1 MVENRN
7 GKKVLITPVTA
18 EDLADIHIGD
28 IVYLDG
34 DLVTCRDVAHRR
46 LIEGKRELPVDL
58 HGKAILHAG
67 PIVRPSETAASGY
80 EMVSVGPTTSMR
92 MEKFEKEFV
101 EQTGVKVIVGK
112 GDVIDRFLIAL
123 LSSGH
128 ILLEDVPGT
137 GKTLLAKVAAKSI
150 DGNFRRIQFTPDLLP
165 SDLTGINFYNQKK
178 GEFEFRAGA
187 VFTNLL
193 LADEINR
200 ATPRAQSSMLECMEE
215 KQVSCDGTTYPLPQ
229 PFFVIA
235 TQNPVETQGTFPL
248 PEAQLDRFMVK
259 LSMGYPTVE
268 EQARILARFKEDAP
282 QEQLTPVADAAQ
294 LQQAQQAVRQVRV
307 HEDLLRYIGA
317 VCEKTRQ
324 IDDVLLGA
332 SPRAALALMRV
343 CQACAAMDGRDYVT
357 PEDVKRMAEP
367 VLAHRM
373 ILRTAYG
380 QRGRAAEAVQQALAS
395 VPVPTEKTD
404 R

>member
-1 MVENRN
+1 MDAK
-7 GKKVLITPVTA
+7 GIKA
-18 EDLADIHIGD
+18 LADSLRGNIS
-28 IVYLDG
+28 
-34 DLVTCRDVAHRR
+34 R
-46 LIEGKRELPVDL
+46 
-58 HGKAILHAG
+58 
-67 PIVRPSETAASGY
+67 
-80 EMVSVGPTTSMR
+80 
-92 MEKFEKEFV
+92 
-101 EQTGVKVIVGK
+101 VIVGK
-112 GDVIDRFLIAL
+112 EEVVDKVLAAL
-123 LSSGH
+123 LAGGH
-128 ILLEDVPGT
+128 VLLEDVPGT
-137 GKTLLAKVAAKSI
+137 GKTLLTRALARSLDAKFS
-150 DGNFRRIQFTPDLLP
+150 RIQFTPDLLP
-165 SDLTGINFYNQKK
+165 GDVTGM
-178 GEFEFRAGA
+178 A
-187 VFTNLL
+187 VFSPKTAEFTFKPGPVFANVV

-324 IDDVLLGA
+324 IDDVPLGA

-357 PEDVKRMAEP
+357 PEDVKCMAEP

-380 QRGRAAEAVQQALAS
+380 QRDRAAEAVQQALAS
-395 VPVPTEKTD
+395 VPVPTEKTG

>member
-1 MVENRN
+1 MDAK
-7 GKKVLITPVTA
+7 GIKA
-18 EDLADIHIGD
+18 LADSLRGNIS
-28 IVYLDG
+28 
-34 DLVTCRDVAHRR
+34 R
-46 LIEGKRELPVDL
+46 
-58 HGKAILHAG
+58 
-67 PIVRPSETAASGY
+67 
-80 EMVSVGPTTSMR
+80 
-92 MEKFEKEFV
+92 
-101 EQTGVKVIVGK
+101 VIVGK
-112 GDVIDRFLIAL
+112 EEVVDKVLAAL
-123 LSSGH
+123 LAGGH
-128 ILLEDVPGT
+128 VLLEDVPGT
-137 GKTLLAKVAAKSI
+137 GKTLLTRALARSLDAKFS
-150 DGNFRRIQFTPDLLP
+150 RIQFTPDLLP
-165 SDLTGINFYNQKK
+165 GDVTGM
-178 GEFEFRAGA
+178 A
-187 VFTNLL
+187 VFSPKTAEFTFKPGPVFANVV

-215 KQVSCDGTTYPLPQ
+215 KQVSCDGITYPLPQ

-380 QRGRAAEAVQQALAS
+380 QRGRAAEAVQQALDA

>member
-1 MVENRN
+1 MDAK
-7 GKKVLITPVTA
+7 GIKA
-18 EDLADIHIGD
+18 LADSLRGNIS
-28 IVYLDG
+28 
-34 DLVTCRDVAHRR
+34 R
-46 LIEGKRELPVDL
+46 
-58 HGKAILHAG
+58 
-67 PIVRPSETAASGY
+67 
-80 EMVSVGPTTSMR
+80 
-92 MEKFEKEFV
+92 
-101 EQTGVKVIVGK
+101 VIVGK
-112 GDVIDRFLIAL
+112 EEVVDKVLAAL
-123 LSSGH
+123 LAGGH
-128 ILLEDVPGT
+128 VLLEDVPGT
-137 GKTLLAKVAAKSI
+137 GKTLLSRALARSL
-150 DGNFRRIQFTPDLLP
+150 DGRFSRIQFTPDLLP
-165 SDLTGINFYNQKK
+165 GDVTGM
-178 GEFEFRAGA
+178 A
-187 VFTNLL
+187 VFSPKTAEFSFKPGPVFANVV

-215 KQVSCDGTTYPLPQ
+215 KQVSCDGITYPLPQ

-282 QEQLTPVADAAQ
+282 QEQLPPVASAEQ
-294 LQQAQQAVRQVRV
+294 LLQAQQAIKSVRV

-343 CQACAAMDGRDYVT
+343 CQACAALDGRNYVT

-380 QRGRAAEAVQQALAS
+380 QRGRAAEAVQQALDA

>member
-1 MVENRN
+1 MDAK
-7 GKKVLITPVTA
+7 GIKA
-18 EDLADIHIGD
+18 LADSLRGNIS
-28 IVYLDG
+28 
-34 DLVTCRDVAHRR
+34 R
-46 LIEGKRELPVDL
+46 
-58 HGKAILHAG
+58 
-67 PIVRPSETAASGY
+67 
-80 EMVSVGPTTSMR
+80 
-92 MEKFEKEFV
+92 
-101 EQTGVKVIVGK
+101 VIVGK
-112 GDVIDRFLIAL
+112 EEVVDKVLAAL
-123 LSSGH
+123 LAGGH
-128 ILLEDVPGT
+128 VLLEDVPGT
-137 GKTLLAKVAAKSI
+137 GKTLLTRALARSLDAKFS
-150 DGNFRRIQFTPDLLP
+150 RIQFTPDLLP
-165 SDLTGINFYNQKK
+165 GDVTGM
-178 GEFEFRAGA
+178 A
-187 VFTNLL
+187 VFSPKTAEFTFKPGPVFANVV

-357 PEDVKRMAEP
+357 PEDVKCMAEP

-380 QRGRAAEAVQQALAS
+380 QRDRAAEAVQQALAS
-395 VPVPTEKTD
+395 VPVPTEKTG